1 MLLGFKH
8 LTRDTV
14 IQKQQRP
21 LAKELFCPSDEKAIL
36 VLDGTYI
43 YVQKS
48 TDFAFQRRSFSM
60 QKHRHLVKPMMIVS
74 TTGYIVAAIGPYLAD
89 GKNSDA
95 KILNH
100 ILATYVQ
107 EIKLWIKEDDIMI
120 VDCGFLDSAGV
131 LSELGINMEMPS
143 FLQKG
148 QKQHTTEEANN
159 SRLITKIRW
168 VVESVNARIKT

>member
-1 MLLGFKH
+1 M
-8 LTRDTV
+8 TRDTV
-14 IQKQQRP
+14 IQKHTRP

-100 ILATYVQ
+100 IFATNVQ
-107 EIKLWIKEDDIMI
+107 EIKLGLRSLI
-120 VDCGFLDSAGV
+120 L
-131 LSELGINMEMPS
+131 
-143 FLQKG
+143 KG
-148 QKQHTTEEANN
+148 
-159 SRLITKIRW
+159 LI
-168 VVESVNARIKT
+168 SYLNAVNLVCNFERVYFR

>member
-1 MLLGFKH
+1 
-8 LTRDTV
+8 
-14 IQKQQRP
+14 
-21 LAKELFCPSDEKAIL
+21 
-36 VLDGTYI
+36 
-43 YVQKS
+43 
-48 TDFAFQRRSFSM
+48 M

-100 ILATYVQ
+100 IFATYVQ

-131 LSELGINMEMPS
+131 LSELGINMETPS

>member
-74 TTGYIVAAIGPYLAD
+74 TTGYIMAAIGPYLAD

>member
-1 MLLGFKH
+1 M
-8 LTRDTV
+8 TRDTV
-14 IQKQQRP
+14 IQKHTRP
-21 LAKELFCPSDEKAIL
+21 LNAKELFCPSDEKAIL

-74 TTGYIVAAIGPYLAD
+74 TTGYTVAAIGPYLAD

-100 ILATYVQ
+100 IFDTNVQ
-107 EIKLWIKEDDIMI
+107 EIKLGLRYSI
-120 VDCGFLDSAGV
+120 L
-131 LSELGINMEMPS
+131 
-143 FLQKG
+143 KG
-148 QKQHTTEEANN
+148 
-159 SRLITKIRW
+159 LI
-168 VVESVNARIKT
+168 SYLNAVNLVCNFERVCFR

>member
-1 MLLGFKH
+1 
-8 LTRDTV
+8 
-14 IQKQQRP
+14 
-21 LAKELFCPSDEKAIL
+21 
-36 VLDGTYI
+36 
-43 YVQKS
+43 
-48 TDFAFQRRSFSM
+48 M

-131 LSELGINMEMPS
+131 LSELGINMETPS

-159 SRLITKIRW
+159 SRLITKI
-168 VVESVNARIKT
+168 

>member
-1 MLLGFKH
+1 M
-8 LTRDTV
+8 TRDTV
-14 IQKQQRP
+14 IQKHTRP

-60 QKHRHLVKPMMIVS
+60 QKHGNLVKPMMIVS

-100 ILATYVQ
+100 IFATNVQ
-107 EIKLWIKEDDIMI
+107 EIKSWIK
-120 VDCGFLDSAGV
+120 VF
-131 LSELGINMEMPS
+131 N
-143 FLQKG
+143 
-148 QKQHTTEEANN
+148 T
-159 SRLITKIRW
+159 
-168 VVESVNARIKT
+168 